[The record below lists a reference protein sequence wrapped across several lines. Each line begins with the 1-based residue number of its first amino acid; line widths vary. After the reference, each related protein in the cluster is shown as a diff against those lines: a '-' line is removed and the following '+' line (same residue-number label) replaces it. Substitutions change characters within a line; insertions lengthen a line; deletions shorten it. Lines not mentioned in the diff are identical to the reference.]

1 MTNEEMFNDNI
12 KLAYSIAHKYQINYP
27 NEYEDILQC
36 AFIGLWKAISIFD
49 YEHKLSTIAYTIMSN
64 EINYYLRKY
73 RKNQTLTCAISLDEV
88 IFKNNDRD
96 ELTFGDILKDDR
108 DMIDD
113 VLYNIDVE
121 NSMNRMFLTEK
132 EKDVVRMRMDEKT
145 QKYIAKQMGLSQCQ
159 ISRIQKKVRDR
170 LINLINR

>member
-1 MTNEEMFNDNI
+1 
-12 KLAYSIAHKYQINYP
+12 
-27 NEYEDILQC
+27 
-36 AFIGLWKAISIFD
+36 
-49 YEHKLSTIAYTIMSN
+49 
-64 EINYYLRKY
+64 
-73 RKNQTLTCAISLDEV
+73 
-88 IFKNNDRD
+88 
-96 ELTFGDILKDDR
+96 
-108 DMIDD
+108 MIDD
-113 VLYNIDVE
+113 VLYSIDVE